1 MKRQDGEHG
10 QPEGRSKESVR
21 VELEILR
28 TLRRLTPENRE
39 KALRLLPP
47 NRADQ
52 ERSGHDA
59 PPRPR

>member
-1 MKRQDGEHG
+1 MTSEKDT
-10 QPEGRSKESVR
+10 GRPLDRPKESVR
-21 VELEILR
+21 LELEILR
-28 TLRRLTPENRE
+28 ALRSLTPENRE

-52 ERSGHDA
+52 ERRNTDA

>member
-1 MKRQDGEHG
+1 MTSKKDT
-10 QPEGRSKESVR
+10 GRPLDRPKESVCL
-21 VELEILR
+21 ELEILR
-28 TLRRLTPENRE
+28 ALRRHTPENRE

>member
-10 QPEGRSKESVR
+10 RPLDRPKESVR
-21 VELEILR
+21 LELEILR
-28 TLRRLTPENRE
+28 ALRRLTPENR
-39 KALRLLPP
+39 KNALRLLPP

>member
-1 MKRQDGEHG
+1 MKRSENKRG

-21 VELEILR
+21 LELEILR
-28 TLRRLTPENRE
+28 ALRRLTPENLE

>member
-1 MKRQDGEHG
+1 MKRQEGKRG

-21 VELEILR
+21 LDLEILR
-28 TLRRLTPENRE
+28 ALRRLTPENRE

-52 ERSGHDA
+52 ERRKDDA
-59 PPRPR
+59 TPRPR

>member
-1 MKRQDGEHG
+1 MRRKKEC
-10 QPEGRSKESVR
+10 GRPLDRPKESAR
-21 VELEILR
+21 LEMEILR
-28 TLRRLTPENRE
+28 TLRRLTPENLE

>member
-1 MKRQDGEHG
+1 MKRQEGKRG
-10 QPEGRSKESVR
+10 QPGGRPKESVR
-21 VELEILR
+21 LELEILR
-28 TLRRLTPENRE
+28 ALRSLTPENRE

>member
-1 MKRQDGEHG
+1 MTSEKDT
-10 QPEGRSKESVR
+10 GRPLDRPKESVR
-21 VELEILR
+21 LELEILCA
-28 TLRRLTPENRE
+28 LRRLTPENRE

-59 PPRPR
+59 PPRTR

>member
-1 MKRQDGEHG
+1 MTSRNK
-10 QPEGRSKESVR
+10 PGRAFDRLKESAR
-21 VELEILR
+21 LEMKILR

-39 KALRLLPP
+39 KALQLLPP

-52 ERSGHDA
+52 ERRNTDA

>member
-1 MKRQDGEHG
+1 MTSEKDT
-10 QPEGRSKESVR
+10 GRPLDRPKESVR
-21 VELEILR
+21 LELEILR
-28 TLRRLTPENRE
+28 ALRSLTPENRE

-52 ERSGHDA
+52 ERSDHDA

>member
-1 MKRQDGEHG
+1 MTSEKDTGRPLD
-10 QPEGRSKESVR
+10 RSKESVR
-21 VELEILR
+21 LELEILR
-28 TLRRLTPENRE
+28 ALRRLTPENRE

-47 NRADQ
+47 KRADQ

>member
-1 MKRQDGEHG
+1 MKRQEGKRG

-21 VELEILR
+21 LELEILR
-28 TLRRLTPENRE
+28 ALRRLTPENRE

-59 PPRPR
+59 PPHTR

>member
-1 MKRQDGEHG
+1 MQRQEGKRG

-21 VELEILR
+21 LELEILR
-28 TLRRLTPENRE
+28 ALRRLTPENLE

>member
-1 MKRQDGEHG
+1 MKRQEGKRG

-21 VELEILR
+21 LELEILR
-28 TLRRLTPENRE
+28 ALRSLTRENRE

-52 ERSGHDA
+52 ERRKDDA

>member
-1 MKRQDGEHG
+1 MKRLENKRG

-21 VELEILR
+21 LELEILR
-28 TLRRLTPENRE
+28 ALRRLTPENR
-39 KALRLLPP
+39 KNALRLLPP

>member
-1 MKRQDGEHG
+1 MTSEKDT
-10 QPEGRSKESVR
+10 GRPLDRPKESVR
-21 VELEILR
+21 LELEILR
-28 TLRRLTPENRE
+28 ALRRLTPENRE

-52 ERSGHDA
+52 EGSGHDD

>member
-1 MKRQDGEHG
+1 MKRQEGKRG

-21 VELEILR
+21 LELEILR
-28 TLRRLTPENRE
+28 ALRRLTRENRE
-39 KALRLLPP
+39 KALQLLPP

>member
-1 MKRQDGEHG
+1 MISKKDT
-10 QPEGRSKESVR
+10 GRPLDRPKESVR
-21 VELEILR
+21 LELEILR
-28 TLRRLTPENRE
+28 ALRRLTPENRE
-39 KALRLLPP
+39 KALQLLPP

>member
-1 MKRQDGEHG
+1 MKRQEGRHG

-21 VELEILR
+21 LELEILR
-28 TLRRLTPENRE
+28 ALRSLTPENRE

-47 NRADQ
+47 PRADQ